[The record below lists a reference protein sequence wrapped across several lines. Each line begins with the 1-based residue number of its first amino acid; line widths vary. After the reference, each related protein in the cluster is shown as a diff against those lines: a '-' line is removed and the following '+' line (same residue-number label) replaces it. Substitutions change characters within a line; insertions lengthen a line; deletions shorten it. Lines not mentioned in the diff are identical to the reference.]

1 MNSNHN
7 MTDRPIFIVGVHRSG
22 TTLLRYML
30 NSNPRIHIPPE
41 SDFIPNFFGR
51 KPTES
56 LSDKRIAH
64 ILNVIFTRYRFVR
77 EWQGEPPDLV
87 QFIDSMPD
95 RTPAAF
101 LDTLYCAYASQNN
114 ADRWGDKTPIYSS
127 YIDLISKIFPQAQ
140 FIHLIRDGRDVAL
153 SMLETWGPKD
163 FHIDIL
169 FTARNWVNRT
179 SRARNAGHQ
188 LGPDQYYELR
198 YENLVQDPERELRPL
213 CEFLNEAYIAA
224 MAEPHR
230 LGRTQIEAGSFH
242 APVRNP
248 PNPNRI
254 KRWQQEMAQ
263 PDLRLFQHIARDL
276 LEELDYSLPDVGEMS
291 TQERVRFSTLNTK
304 YIILQTGRRLLQSLG
319 VFPPI

>member
-1 MNSNHN
+1 MSSVSNKSE
-7 MTDRPIFIVGVHRSG
+7 RPIFIVGVHRSG

-41 SDFIPNFFGR
+41 SDFIPYFFGR
-51 KPTES
+51 QPTES
-56 LSDKRIAH
+56 LSDERIAQ

-101 LDTLYCAYASQNN
+101 LNTLYRAYASQNN
-114 ADRWGDKTPIYSS
+114 ADRWGDKTPIYTS
-127 YIDLISKIFPQAQ
+127 YIDLINKIFPQAQ

-163 FHIDIL
+163 FHIDIY
-169 FTARNWVNRT
+169 FTARNWVYRT
-179 SRARNAGHQ
+179 CLARNAGLQ
-188 LGPDQYYELR
+188 LGPDRYYELR
-198 YENLVQDPERELRPL
+198 YEHLVQDPERELRPL
-213 CEFLNEAYIAA
+213 CEFLNEVYLPA

-230 LGRTQIEAGSFH
+230 LGRTQIAAGSFH
-242 APVRNP
+242 APIRNP
-248 PNPNRI
+248 PNPHRI
-254 KRWQQEMAQ
+254 KRWQQEMTQ
-263 PDLRLFQHIARDL
+263 PDLRLFQHLARDL
-276 LEELDYSLPDVGEMS
+276 LADLNYSLADAGTMS
-291 TQERVRFSTLNTK
+291 TKERIRFSTLHTK
-304 YIILQTGRRLLQSLG
+304 YIILQIGRRILQSLG